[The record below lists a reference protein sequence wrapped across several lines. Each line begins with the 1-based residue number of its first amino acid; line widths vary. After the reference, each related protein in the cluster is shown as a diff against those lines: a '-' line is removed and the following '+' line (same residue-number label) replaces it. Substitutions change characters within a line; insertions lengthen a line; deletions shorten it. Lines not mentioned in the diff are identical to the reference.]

1 VIKMKETYECLL
13 KNVNK
18 EAIVELYFLNNTLLL
33 KVKKICKENSYLVG
47 IDKQMNEI
55 YINLATVLGF
65 NILKEWP
72 SIEEKEII
80 SQLEEEKDHNKLS
93 NHPTKKINEITPP
106 QQPFANKSNP
116 SIHVD
121 KEKQLL
127 KNALLKRL
135 TISNTNGNSSIS
147 NSGISYSKT

>member
-1 VIKMKETYECLL
+1 MKETYGDLL
-13 KNVNK
+13 KNVKK
-18 EAIVELYFLNNTLLL
+18 EAVVELYFLNNTLVL
-33 KVKKICKENSYLVG
+33 KVKQICKENSYLVG

-55 YINLATVLGF
+55 YIHLATVLGF

-72 SIEEKEII
+72 SLEEKEII
-80 SQLEEEKDHNKLS
+80 NQSEEKDHNKLS
-93 NHPTKKINEITPP
+93 NHPTKKISESTPP
-106 QQPFANKSNP
+106 QQPFAKKSNP

-147 NSGISYSKT
+147 NSGSSHSKT